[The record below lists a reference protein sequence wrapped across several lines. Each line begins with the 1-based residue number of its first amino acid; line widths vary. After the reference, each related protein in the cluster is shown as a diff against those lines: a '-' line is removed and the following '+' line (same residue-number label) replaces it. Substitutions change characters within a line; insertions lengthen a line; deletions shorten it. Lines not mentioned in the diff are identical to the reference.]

1 MHAGKN
7 QKCTVL
13 RKGETTHVLLANVK
27 REVESYI
34 ARVTTDAH
42 FDRGRYFTEEGD
54 CLIRRS
60 FYLAGNSVSPQQDT
74 GIPDC
79 KWNPAPNTRI
89 CSNIYF
95 PKFGKDRKSVV

>member
-13 RKGETTHVLLANVK
+13 RKSETTHVLLANVK

-42 FDRGRYFTEEGD
+42 FDRGRTLLKRE
-54 CLIRRS
+54 I
-60 FYLAGNSVSPQQDT
+60 V
-74 GIPDC
+74 
-79 KWNPAPNTRI
+79 
-89 CSNIYF
+89 
-95 PKFGKDRKSVV
+95 